1 MKSLILFLLLIFYF
15 QEVNASSALQVAQGV
30 FFIHNH
36 LTPKHVMITVDG
48 KGNDESTA
56 IQNALQEAVYQ
67 VVGVLIVSER
77 HVENDSLVRNLVA
90 EYSSGTVKTYEKQYC
105 VEEQSVVS
113 CRIRATVTPSEFAR
127 KLRNVSDVV
136 QIDGNV
142 YYQKHMA
149 NQRML
154 MQREKVT
161 EYYLKQIWRS
171 GLDVKIISVELIPD
185 TNKNVRMNVTYD
197 ISWNRKF
204 RRELI
209 DFLTMLE
216 RDTKSLGEDSIPI
229 HVQWDNRGM
238 TNNRA
243 VIKTHDIRMYN
254 NMMRLMNQPLRLGI
268 KELNT
273 CSQIDIGNIFQSYGS
288 GYTIR
293 QTISIT
299 PEELKKVKRFTAHV
313 GCDS

>member
-1 MKSLILFLLLIFYF
+1 MKSLLLFLLLLFSF
-15 QEVNASSALQVAQGV
+15 QEVNASNALQVAQGV

-36 LTPKHVMITVDG
+36 LAPKHVTITVDG

-171 GLDVKIISVELIPD
+171 GLDVKIISVELAPG
-185 TNKNVRMNVTYD
+185 TNQNVRMNVTYD

-209 DFLTMLE
+209 TFLTMLE
-216 RDTKSLGEDSIPI
+216 RDTKSLGDDAIPI
-229 HVQWDNRGM
+229 YVQWDNRGM

-268 KELNT
+268 KELGM
-273 CSQIDIGNIFQSYGS
+273 CSQVDIGNIFQSYGS